1 MSNNEIVKEKSEPS
15 LLWSIIKNISLALF
29 PGIRLLKINQG
40 LKRVS
45 KFYSHEW
52 FAKQRRRNLIVSL
65 VVSLPFILSLM
76 FSGLVILKA
85 DNFTGNMSYAQKAL
99 FNMEI
104 SKSFDYTAKAFGN
117 KDTVERIGVVTK
129 VMGFGMVVSFLLGTF
144 VMISHPLI
152 RDSKKL
158 YQMLQKNGVIDKTE
172 SHRLVIATPLGF
184 LIDITGNTA
193 KEVKEN
199 ERIWMALNLR
209 VTDWSEDPNQR
220 AICFFKKAYELKPS
234 YTYKF

>member
-1 MSNNEIVKEKSEPS
+1 MSNVEVKQEEKPS
-15 LLWSIIKNISLALF
+15 LVWAILKNIFLALF
-29 PGIRLLKINQG
+29 PGIRLLKINSG

-45 KFYSHEW
+45 SFYKHEW
-52 FAKQRRRNLIVSL
+52 FGKQRRRNLLVSL
-65 VVSLPFILSLM
+65 CVSLPFILTLL
-76 FSGLVILKA
+76 FSSLVILKA
-85 DNFTGNMSYAQKAL
+85 DMFWHNISIAQSSLLK
-99 FNMEI
+99 MEI
-104 SKSFDYTAKAFGN
+104 PKTFEFAIKAF
-117 KDTVERIGVVTK
+117 THSQTIERMGVVFK
-129 VMGFGMVVSFLLGTF
+129 VSGFGLIISFLLGTF

-152 RDSKKL
+152 RDSKTL
-158 YQMLQKNGVIDKTE
+158 YKMLQKNGVIDKDDN
-172 SHRLVIATPLGF
+172 HRLVIATPLGF

-234 YTYKF
+234 YNYKF